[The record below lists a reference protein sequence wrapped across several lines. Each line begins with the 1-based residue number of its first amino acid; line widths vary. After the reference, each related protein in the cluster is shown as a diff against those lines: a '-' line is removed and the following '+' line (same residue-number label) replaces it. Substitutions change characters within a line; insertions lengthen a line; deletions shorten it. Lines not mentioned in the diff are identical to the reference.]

1 MAHMAN
7 ETYLHKL
14 TTDRP
19 TRSHLE
25 PTDSIEPPPV
35 TLGGRLQRIRFRRGL
50 SVRELAELAGVNKNT
65 ILRLEK
71 GLTPSYGTLTRVCE
85 ALGIHVAQ
93 LTQPEPEEEGTIA
106 LHDRQQEVWW
116 PHSASRDRL
125 SPPPGTTV
133 VYQGADRRQLFA
145 SDEKVL
151 LSVLACRLPGGRINA
166 AVLTLFSESEPVA
179 HPGEELVFCLRGV
192 ARLTVAGRSYTLH
205 EGDAATFWCS
215 ERHSYAPADEIEDPD
230 DLPVVILSV
239 WIDARE
245 ERAGNNRE

>member
-1 MAHMAN
+1 MSN
-7 ETYLHKL
+7 ETYLPKS
-14 TTDRP
+14 TTNRP
-19 TRSHLE
+19 PRDHSD
-25 PTDSIEPPPV
+25 PAGSFEPPPV
-35 TLGGRLQRIRFRRGL
+35 TLGGRIQRIRFRRGL

-71 GLTPSYGTLTRVCE
+71 GLTPSYSTLTRVCE

-93 LTQPEPEEEGTIA
+93 LTCPEPEEEETIA
-106 LHDRQQEVWW
+106 LHKRQQEIWW
-116 PHSASRDRL
+116 PHSASEDRL
-125 SPPPGTTV
+125 SPPTGTKV

-151 LSVLACRLPGGRINA
+151 LSVLACRLPGGRIHA
-166 AVLTLFSESEPVA
+166 AVLTLFAESEPVA
-179 HPGEELVFCLRGV
+179 HPGEEMVCCLRGI
-192 ARLTVAGRSYTLH
+192 ARLTVAGRSYILH

-245 ERAGNNRE
+245 ERAGAHRG